1 MERSLAWLQHA
12 RRLVRDY
19 ERRPAHAEAMVNLA
33 VITLMTRRLAR
44 GPFHPTAAPPRPA
57 ELVTAA

>member
-1 MERSLAWLQHA
+1 MQHA